1 MLRFLQ
7 ITLTT
12 VILVMG
18 FSSCENTNRTGVPY
32 APVNFQ
38 IVVSNPD
45 FAALQAVGGYV
56 MITGGSRGIII
67 YRASPDEFRAYD
79 RHCTF
84 LPEEGC
90 RTTVDNT
97 DIFAVCDECCNSK
110 FLLVDGS
117 PVDGPAALG
126 LLQYNTSFNGNVLW
140 ITN

>member
-1 MLRFLQ
+1 MNRSL
-7 ITLTT
+7 
-12 VILVMG
+12 LVAA
-18 FSSCENTNRTGVPY
+18 FFVSVVSSFPSCENTNRSGIPY

-38 IVVSNPD
+38 IVVSNPE

-56 MITGGSRGIII
+56 SITGGSRGIII

-97 DIFAVCDECCNSK
+97 DIFAVCDECCDSK
-110 FLLVDGS
+110 FLLVDGT
-117 PVDGPAALG
+117 PTEGPAALG